1 MAGGVGAS
9 WPAPRAV
16 ADANPQNIK
25 ECLRAIKI
33 NSEAIIGYID
43 QYATKTN
50 THIPKTFKN
59 IVNWCE
65 FALEMP
71 GDASI
76 DEVNTKFNRI
86 LSRMENMH
94 QDVSKSYQELKQ
106 SPTINSRP
114 GPTVTSWAAVAAK
127 HLPDQP
133 VPPSLTRVHS
143 DGTGTSATTP
153 GASPSDLN
161 KDCEV
166 IIKLGNPKSIST
178 YRGKQPSEIKKIFNL
193 QAQKA
198 ARDGAKALL
207 MVHAITAQ
215 QLKSGDIAIRL
226 RSAAEA
232 ETTRKFK
239 DQWLPR
245 FGREA
250 YLQTYLHGVLVH
262 GVPYAS
268 LDSMGGLELKD
279 QGAIIRMLQAHNDYR
294 WGSQAEIVR
303 IRWLKEQLDSKKK
316 ASSIIIEF
324 TDPEP
329 ANAAIHFGV
338 NWDSRGLA
346 AEKYH
351 HEARIKQCFQCQKFG
366 HIGTQCQNKPVCT
379 YCAQDHP
386 TRSCPRHSG
395 KSIELKCANCH
406 KVGHPARSRRCELY
420 GKELEKAEQAKIH
433 GGRFYREP
441 LRRQQSNPSSEPS
454 SGGSLAG
461 PLGSQES
468 MNSYL
473 GGYSVS
479 QPEASQTVPSTS
491 ISGGLSVPTGGE
503 ISGDEVMQEGDN
515 LPIDSD
521 PEFTP
526 VPVPKRGR
534 GRPPSNKTT
543 KAVLRAK
550 SKPTPPLRA
559 VTRRQREEEVH
570 THVDIKSRLNNG
582 SAVRRLRSRSNPLG
596 TPTGSSLGTTPRD
609 TPGSTPG
616 DDITPRA
623 NAVAVGDARAA
634 DHEALVQ
641 NGGMLPP
648 PIVTPKQAHK
658 LADIL
663 HGNQGEYRLVHNR
676 DEEYPMQGT
685 SSMIGDSSP

>member
-16 ADANPQNIK
+16 ADANPQNMK

-143 DGTGTSATTP
+143 NGTGTSATTP

-279 QGAIIRMLQAHNDYR
+279 QGAIIQMLQAHNDYR

-441 LRRQQSNPSSEPS
+441 LCWQQSNPS
-454 SGGSLAG
+454 
-461 PLGSQES
+461 
-468 MNSYL
+468 
-473 GGYSVS
+473 
-479 QPEASQTVPSTS
+479 
-491 ISGGLSVPTGGE
+491 
-503 ISGDEVMQEGDN
+503 
-515 LPIDSD
+515 
-521 PEFTP
+521 
-526 VPVPKRGR
+526 
-534 GRPPSNKTT
+534 
-543 KAVLRAK
+543 
-550 SKPTPPLRA
+550 
-559 VTRRQREEEVH
+559 
-570 THVDIKSRLNNG
+570 
-582 SAVRRLRSRSNPLG
+582 
-596 TPTGSSLGTTPRD
+596 
-609 TPGSTPG
+609 
-616 DDITPRA
+616 
-623 NAVAVGDARAA
+623 
-634 DHEALVQ
+634 
-641 NGGMLPP
+641 
-648 PIVTPKQAHK
+648 
-658 LADIL
+658 
-663 HGNQGEYRLVHNR
+663 
-676 DEEYPMQGT
+676 
-685 SSMIGDSSP
+685 